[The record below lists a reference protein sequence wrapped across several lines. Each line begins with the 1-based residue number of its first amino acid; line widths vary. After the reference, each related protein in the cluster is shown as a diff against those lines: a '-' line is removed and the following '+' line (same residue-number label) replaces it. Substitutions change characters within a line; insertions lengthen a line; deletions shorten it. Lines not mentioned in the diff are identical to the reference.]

1 MPPIPVGGLAT
12 GLDTET
18 LIAKLLSVEQRPINV
33 LQTQK
38 LKYQAQSTAYQDLNT
53 KLLGLK
59 FKSET
64 LKEAGTFFPRSVT
77 SSTETVATATATP
90 GTARGTFTLTASA
103 LAKGS
108 IAAAGTTKTAT
119 TDIIASAAGSFE
131 FKLGA
136 SGTVKSVAV
145 TATTTLGDLVTAI
158 NALNAGVKAS
168 AVNTGTAASPAYKLT
183 ITSNATGSANNIV
196 IVTDPTT
203 ISITNTQT
211 ATDAAFTITGFGSFT
226 RSTNTFSDA
235 IDGVTITL
243 KAASGSTDLALDY
256 DKSGLQTRVQNF
268 VDAYNDVV
276 KGIDAQTAVTKLNDG
291 STSSGAFTGDVTTRQ
306 LRTSLRTLLA
316 TRVKSTYPTL
326 ADVGIT
332 TQKDGTLVLDSAK
345 FQKAATDNAQAVSD
359 LFAGP
364 SSDTATGIG
373 DLFYAAADTATKTL
387 TGTIAVRKDGITQ
400 TIKRFQA
407 SIDAALLR
415 LQARE
420 TRLREQFASL
430 EQVTAKLQNTQSFLT
445 AQLKQLQNLSSS
457 NSDQ

>member
-53 KLLGLK
+53 KLLALK
-59 FKSET
+59 FKSEV

-77 SSTETVATATATP
+77 SSDDAVATATATA
-90 GTARGTFTLTASA
+90 GTAKGTFTLTASA

-108 IAAAGTTKTAT
+108 IAAAGTTKEAT
-119 TDIIASAAGSFE
+119 TDVIASATGDFQ
-131 FKLGA
+131 FKLGTD
-136 SGTVKSVAV
+136 GTVKTVAV
-145 TATTTLGDLVTAI
+145 TATMTLAELVTAI
-158 NALNAGVKAS
+158 NDLDAGVKAS

-183 ITSNATGSANNIV
+183 MTSNATGSANNIV
-196 IVTDPTT
+196 IVNDPTT

-211 ATDAAFTITGFGSFT
+211 ATDAAFTITGLGSFT
-226 RSTNTFSDA
+226 RATNTFADA

-256 DKSGLQTRVQNF
+256 DKTSLEVRVQNF
-268 VDAYNDVV
+268 IAAYNDVV
-276 KGIDAQTAVTKLNDG
+276 KGIDSQTAVTKQNDG
-291 STSSGAFTGDVTTRQ
+291 SRTSGAFTGDATTRQ

-332 TQKDGTLVLDSAK
+332 TQKDGTLVLDSAT

-364 SSDTATGIG
+364 ASDTATGIG
-373 DLFYAAADTATKTL
+373 DLIYASADTATKTL
-387 TGTIAVRKDGITQ
+387 TGTIALRKDGITE
-400 TIKRFQA
+400 TIKRFQD
-407 SIDAALLR
+407 SIDAAQRRLL
-415 LQARE
+415 ARE
-420 TRLREQFASL
+420 TRLREQFANL
-430 EQVTAKLQNTQSFLT
+430 EQVTAKLQNTQSFLS
-445 AQLKQLQNLSSS
+445 AQLKQLQNLNSS
-457 NSDQ
+457 NT